1 MKRNAIVQTGAVAEA
16 WAANSL
22 QRESNLPLRILV
34 VDGDPLIRQINS
46 EVLIYSGYHVDAAE
60 DGAAAWDALLEN
72 NYNLLITD
80 NDLPQVTGVD
90 LLKKVHATRK
100 AMPVVMAT
108 GTFPAREFSQ
118 CPWLKPAAVL
128 MKPYTFDEL
137 VDTVRKVLYA
147 TASATAEIEPPP
159 SWQGKLSNGGL
170 RT

>member
-1 MKRNAIVQTGAVAEA
+1 MKKNAIVQTGAVAEA

-22 QRESNLPLRILV
+22 QRESNLPQRILM
-34 VDGDPLIRQINS
+34 VDRDPLIRRVNS
-46 EVLIYSGYHVDAAE
+46 EVLIYSGYQVDAAE

-118 CPWLKPAAVL
+118 NPWLKPAAVL
-128 MKPYTFDEL
+128 MKPYSFDEL
-137 VDTVRKVLYA
+137 VDTVRKVL
-147 TASATAEIEPPP
+147 SATATEPP
-159 SWQGKLSNGGL
+159 SRQGKLPNDGL
-170 RT
+170 RI